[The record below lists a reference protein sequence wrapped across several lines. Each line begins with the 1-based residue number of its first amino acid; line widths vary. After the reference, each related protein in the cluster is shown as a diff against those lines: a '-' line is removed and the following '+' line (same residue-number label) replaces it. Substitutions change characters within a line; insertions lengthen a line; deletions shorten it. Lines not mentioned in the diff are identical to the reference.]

1 MISEMWVESVA
12 LLDDGDKARNQLS
25 GTSILLPHLH
35 RYFGSKGVL
44 EYQLVP
50 DWSFL
55 PWYLTWKTARY
66 SIRMYFDS

>member
-1 MISEMWVESVA
+1 MISGIWVESVA

-50 DWSFL
+50 D
-55 PWYLTWKTARY
+55 
-66 SIRMYFDS
+66 